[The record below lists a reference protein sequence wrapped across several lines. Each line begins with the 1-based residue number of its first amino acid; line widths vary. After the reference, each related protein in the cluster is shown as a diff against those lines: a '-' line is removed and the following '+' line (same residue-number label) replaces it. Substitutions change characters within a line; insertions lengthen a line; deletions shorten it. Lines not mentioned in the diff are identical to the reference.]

1 LDGHIPNFCK
11 AQEIY
16 FMSVLAKNSPNYVI
30 SQREISKSTKKVW
43 KRENPK
49 LCPIKGQPYQKVKR
63 DLIW

>member
-1 LDGHIPNFCK
+1 ML
-11 AQEIY
+11 
-16 FMSVLAKNSPNYVI
+16 